1 MFRVSLVSYSNTLP
15 FRYSL
20 ENSQFSKNYV
30 DLEFCYPSKCF
41 ELIKNKN
48 SQVSLVP
55 VGALIE
61 LEDFR
66 IFSDYCIAAK
76 NKVESVLLLSQ
87 KPINELNT
95 ILLDYQSKTSVLLI
109 KILNQ
114 FMWKRDLNF
123 LHTQN
128 GYEQNIV
135 NETGGVVI
143 GDRAMKIR
151 KNYKYAIDLAQE
163 WYNLTGLP
171 AVFAVWVALN
181 SVPQTLIENLN
192 KIFKNGIDNLSQV
205 VKFYQKH
212 YPYIDLNYYYSECV
226 DFKFDYAKNRSLNLF
241 LDYVKRLENY

>member
-1 MFRVSLVSYSNTLP
+1 MFKISLVSYSNTLP

-20 ENSQFSKNYV
+20 ENSQFSENHL

-48 SQVSLVP
+48 SQISLVP

-61 LEDFR
+61 LEDVR

-95 ILLDYQSKTSVLLI
+95 ILLDYQSKTSILLV

-114 FMWKRDLNF
+114 LLWKRELNF
-123 LHTQN
+123 LPSQN
-128 GYEQNIV
+128 GYEQNID
-135 NETGGVVI
+135 NEIGGVVI

-151 KNYKYAIDLAQE
+151 KNYKYATDLAQE
-163 WYNLTGLP
+163 WNKLTGLP
-171 AVFAVWVALN
+171 AVFAVWVALS
-181 SVPQTLIENLN
+181 SVPQTVINNLN
-192 KIFKNGIDNLSQV
+192 NIFKNGIDNLSQV
-205 VKFYQKH
+205 SKFYQND
-212 YPYIDLNYYYSECV
+212 YPYIDLNHYYSECV
-226 DFKFDYAKNRSLNLF
+226 DFKFDETKYRSLNLF
-241 LDYVKRLENY
+241 LDYVKRLKNY